1 VDSGGTTW
9 GVQQQQ
15 GSTSRAS
22 VADRYSIPVPS
33 LNNGS
38 FSNLFNLWI
47 LCLWMRPKREDKME
61 WMRNENQIWLWIW
74 LGIMNGGNEFHE

>member
-1 VDSGGTTW
+1 MDSGGTTG

-38 FSNLFNLWI
+38 FSNLFNL
-47 LCLWMRPKREDKME
+47 
-61 WMRNENQIWLWIW
+61 
-74 LGIMNGGNEFHE
+74 